1 MKGIGFGILFGVTA
15 CGGGLEPCGM
25 GMGRTDGGECAPL
38 ASEDSARPAE
48 TAEPQETAVE
58 TAEPEPTPDPVLS
71 VYLLAG
77 QSNMDGVGL
86 VTGLPPSMQVASP
99 DIPIFWSG
107 RWAWQGLAPSSYMG
121 VQYFGPEV
129 TFGHRLLELD
139 PEQPLALIKHA
150 WGGTNLAQ
158 CWYPGESGSDPAM
171 GDCYSDF
178 MATVDTALS
187 GLEERETPYRIAG
200 MAWMQGESDATYEP
214 WAESYELNL
223 KQLIARVRED
233 VQEPKMPLVMGR
245 IDCSVH
251 CSHRETVREAQDA
264 VAASDLA
271 VDVVETED
279 LPQVADGL
287 HFDASGMRT
296 LGERFADVLAGR
308 GARATALAA
317 VELSGT
323 YRSDYTGNFV
333 VGYAFETD
341 RELVVTD
348 LGTLDIGLDGLENAA
363 VVAIWNES
371 GSLLVQQLLPGRS
384 SAATSRI
391 DSWRYAA
398 IEPYLLPKGRYIIGS
413 QVYRQSPDRYIHH
426 AEVAFSEGIRWVE
439 GRHANGTALN
449 FPSQVTSAEAS
460 WFGPSFLFEE
470 VEEEKEVP

>member
-1 MKGIGFGILFGVTA
+1 
-15 CGGGLEPCGM
+15 
-25 GMGRTDGGECAPL
+25 
-38 ASEDSARPAE
+38 
-48 TAEPQETAVE
+48 
-58 TAEPEPTPDPVLS
+58 
-71 VYLLAG
+71 
-77 QSNMDGVGL
+77 
-86 VTGLPPSMQVASP
+86 
-99 DIPIFWSG
+99 
-107 RWAWQGLAPSSYMG
+107 
-121 VQYFGPEV
+121 
-129 TFGHRLLELD
+129 
-139 PEQPLALIKHA
+139 
-150 WGGTNLAQ
+150 
-158 CWYPGESGSDPAM
+158 
-171 GDCYSDF
+171 
-178 MATVDTALS
+178 
-187 GLEERETPYRIAG
+187 
-200 MAWMQGESDATYEP
+200 MQGESDATYEP

-264 VAASDLA
+264 VAASDSA
-271 VDVVETED
+271 VNVVETED
-279 LPQVADGL
+279 LPQVADDL

-348 LGTLDIGLDGLENAA
+348 LGTLDLGLDGLENAA
-363 VVAIWNES
+363 AVAIWNES

-398 IEPYLLPKGRYIIGS
+398 IEPYLLPEGRYIIGS

-426 AEVAFSEGIRWVE
+426 AEVAFSEGIRWIE